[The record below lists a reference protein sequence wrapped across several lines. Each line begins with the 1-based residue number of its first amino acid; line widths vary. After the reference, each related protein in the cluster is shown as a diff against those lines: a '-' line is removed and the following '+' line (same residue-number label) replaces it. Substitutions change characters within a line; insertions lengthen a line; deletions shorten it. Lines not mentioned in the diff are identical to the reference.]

1 MSNQYPVAPL
11 CRVLGVSRSGYYAW
25 LKRPPSAR
33 EMANRQLLRELRV
46 VYAEVNGIYG
56 HRRLHVELR
65 ELGFACGR
73 HRIARLMREGG

>member
-1 MSNQYPVAPL
+1 
-11 CRVLGVSRSGYYAW
+11 
-25 LKRPPSAR
+25 
-33 EMANRQLLRELRV
+33 MANRQLLRELRV